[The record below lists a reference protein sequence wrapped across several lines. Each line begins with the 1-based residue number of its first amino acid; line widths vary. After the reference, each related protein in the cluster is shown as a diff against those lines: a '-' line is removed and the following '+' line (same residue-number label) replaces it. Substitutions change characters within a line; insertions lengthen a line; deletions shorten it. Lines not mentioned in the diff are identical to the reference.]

1 MATNPLKDGLCN
13 LPMNITEEERE
24 VWRSLRLA
32 NDRFSSMGDA
42 LKQMSLAGLE
52 VHFPEAAAE
61 IRRIRDDYARSTQR
75 PGGSISRASLPLP
88 PADPPAK
95 KKPHGNSTI
104 HGAKL
109 TAAKSSRNRP
119 ALTPK
124 EKG

>member
-24 VWRSLRLA
+24 VWRSLRLS
-32 NDRFSSMGDA
+32 NERFSSMGDA

-61 IRRIRDDYARSTQR
+61 IRRIRDQYARSTQR
-75 PGGSISRASLPLP
+75 PGGATSRAPRSLS
-88 PADPPAK
+88 PADTPVK
-95 KKPHGNSTI
+95 KKPHGNSPI

-109 TAAKSSRNRP
+109 TAAKAFRKRP
-119 ALTPK
+119 S
-124 EKG
+124 E